1 MFSLLSL
8 FVLLGAVGLS
18 SADQN
23 LCQCQC
29 SDNFSIFKEQYNKV
43 YANPEEEMYRRT
55 VFNNNYNRI
64 EEHNK
69 NEENSFKLEMNQF
82 GDLLSHEYHNKNT
95 YYHLREQPIVS
106 TNTFIEIVTDVVD
119 EIDWRDHNAVT
130 PVKNQ
135 GQCGSCWAFSTTG
148 SLEGLNAIQTGKL
161 VSFSEQEL
169 MDCSKPEGDQ
179 SCNGGLMDYAFQYV
193 IDKQGICTEE
203 EYSYEGKDEDTCRVC
218 DKVMTI
224 TGFTDVD
231 QNNEDALKQA
241 VSQLPVSVAIQANT
255 FQFQF
260 YRHGIFT
267 GNCGNP
273 SSYELDHGVLAVG
286 YGTEDGQDYWIVKN
300 SWGPTWGDKGYI
312 RLARNVEEKQGKCG
326 IAMQPS
332 FPVNE

>member
-1 MFSLLSL
+1 MFSLLSSFIFFTTL
-8 FVLLGAVGLS
+8 GLS
-18 SADQN
+18 STNQN

-29 SDNFSIFKEQYNKV
+29 SDDFDLFKTQYDKV
-43 YANPEEEMYRRT
+43 YANPQEELYRRI
-55 VFNNNYNRI
+55 VYINNYNRI
-64 EEHNK
+64 QEHNR
-69 NEENSFKLEMNQF
+69 NEENSFQLEMNQF

-95 YYHLREQPIVS
+95 YYHLREQPRVS
-106 TNTFIEIVTDVVD
+106 RSAFVETDVVD
-119 EIDWRDHNAVT
+119 TIDWRSQNAVT

-161 VSFSEQEL
+161 VSFSEQQL

-193 IDKQGICTEE
+193 IDAKGICTEE
-203 EYSYEGKDEDTCRVC
+203 SYSYEAKDEDTCKVC

-224 TGFTDVD
+224 TGYTDVD
-231 QNNEDALKQA
+231 ENNEDALKQA
-241 VSQLPVSVAIQANT
+241 VAKLPVSVAIQAST
-255 FQFQF
+255 FEFQF
-260 YRHGIFT
+260 YKSGVFT

-286 YGTEDGQDYWIVKN
+286 YGTDNGQDYWIVKN
-300 SWGPTWGDKGYI
+300 SWAATWGDKGYI

>member
-1 MFSLLSL
+1 MFSLLSS
-8 FVLLGAVGLS
+8 FVLFGALGLS

-29 SDNFSIFKEQYNKV
+29 SDNFFLFKEKYNKI
-43 YANPEEEMYRRT
+43 YANSEEELYRRI

-64 EEHNK
+64 EEHNG
-69 NEENSFKLEMNQF
+69 NEENSFQLEMNQF

-95 YYHLREQPIVS
+95 YYHLREQPIIS
-106 TNTFIEIVTDVVD
+106 TKVFVETDTDVVD
-119 EIDWRDHNAVT
+119 EIDWRSQNAVT

-148 SLEGLNAIQTGKL
+148 SLEGLNAIKTGKL
-161 VSFSEQEL
+161 VSFSEQQL

-193 IDKQGICTEE
+193 IDSKGICTEE

-218 DKVMTI
+218 DRVMTI
-224 TGFTDVD
+224 AGFTDVD

-241 VSQLPVSVAIQANT
+241 VAQLPVSVAIQADK
-255 FQFQF
+255 FEFQF
-260 YRHGIFT
+260 YRSGVFT

-273 SSYELDHGVLAVG
+273 SSYQLDHGVLVVG
-286 YGTEDGQDYWIVKN
+286 YGTDNGQDYWIVKN
-300 SWGPTWGDKGYI
+300 SWGATWGDKGYI

-332 FPVNE
+332 FPVSE